1 MSYTPFLGK
10 FPKIK
15 YKPDNSI
22 YGPTENV
29 TDIFFR
35 IGVVQQTINNASSF
49 YLYLVNEGDTP
60 EVLAEKIYGDPG
72 AFWMILYA
80 NYLFDPQ
87 FDWPLNTDEFPKYIS
102 EKYRDKVN
110 KATVGKVKIINPGV
124 GYSDGYASVY
134 DGRGQGVRVNIS
146 TNPETGAIQYANV
159 EISGAGYYMNDRVTI
174 DVTKLGGTGAEL
186 TAVMHPPEDEDVLFY
201 VKTTDHHY
209 EKIVNRL
216 VKGSDQPEVSRF
228 VVSKDQLTNGVIYL
242 ANTSGTFTEGEVAY
256 IGLGEP
262 GSNNSNAVFRGYVNS
277 WEVTDTNPEMSTS
290 NGWLTLTN
298 TKGNYIPYNFIRG
311 NTSSA
316 NGFVMFTSYDNPDD
330 KKVFEYY
337 NNLAET
343 QSYEVNDYT
352 DYTMIEIIK
361 RYAISIW
368 DHETELNE
376 KRKLI
381 KIIKPNYYQKI
392 LGELD
397 ELIGKY
403 RNEKAMPIYSY
414 KRRLF

>member
-15 YKPDNSI
+15 YNPDNSI

-35 IGVVQQTINNASSF
+35 IGMVQKTINNASSF

-60 EVLAEKIYGDPG
+60 EILAEKIYGDPG

-87 FDWPLNTDEFPKYIS
+87 FDWPLNNDEFSKYIS
-102 EKYRDKVN
+102 EKYRPMVD
-110 KATVGKVKIINPGV
+110 KATIGKVKILNRGI

-134 DGRGQGVRVNIS
+134 DGRGEGARVSIAVDPIDGS
-146 TNPETGAIQYANV
+146 IQYANV
-159 EISGAGYYMNDRVTI
+159 EISGAGYYMNDKVTI
-174 DVTKLGGTGAEL
+174 DVTGLGGEGAEL
-186 TAVMHPPEDEDVLFY
+186 SAVMAPPADEDVLFY

-216 VKGSDQPEVSRF
+216 VKGNEQPEVSRF
-228 VVSKDQLTNGVIYL
+228 IVSKDQLTNGVIYL
-242 ANTSGTFTEGEVAY
+242 ANTSGTFTQGEVAY
-256 IGLGEP
+256 IGLNEP
-262 GSNNSNAVFRGYVNS
+262 GADNSNTVFRGYVNT
-277 WEVTDTNPEMSTS
+277 WTVTGTNEEMGTT
-290 NGWLTLTN
+290 NGWITLTN
-298 TKGNYIPYNFIRG
+298 TKGNYIPYNFLKG

-316 NGFVMFTSYDNPDD
+316 NGIVMHTSFDNPDN

-352 DYTMIEIIK
+352 DYTMIEVIK
-361 RYAISIW
+361 RYNISIF
-368 DHETELNE
+368 DHENEMNE
-376 KRKLI
+376 KKKLI

-392 LGELD
+392 LYELED
-397 ELIGKY
+397 LIDKY
-403 RNEKAMPIYSY
+403 KNDKAMPIYSY